1 MIRVWDILTGLCKTS
16 FHFPFSLYAVTGI
29 WLVDKRLI
37 FIRCSK
43 IYVWDIEKEPY
54 PVEGMSI
61 DSQTIESRISGDGS
75 MIFLCGQ
82 KSIQA
87 WSVQTGGI
95 VGEATLGDKLFYD
108 HLIVDGSRVWVGPK
122 DSQTQGWDFGI
133 PSSPP
138 VMLSNPPPPKHYLN
152 FVDGVKEQPT
162 ILSKVEDTAT
172 GKVVFWLSSERH
184 ERPRVAQ

>member
-1 MIRVWDILTGLCKTS
+1 M
-16 FHFPFSLYAVTGI
+16 
-29 WLVDKRLI
+29 
-37 FIRCSK
+37 
-43 IYVWDIEKEPY
+43 
-54 PVEGMSI
+54 
-61 DSQTIESRISGDGS
+61 
-75 MIFLCGQ
+75 
-82 KSIQA
+82 
-87 WSVQTGGI
+87 
-95 VGEATLGDKLFYD
+95 GEATLGDKLFYD

-152 FVDGVKEQPT
+152 FVDGVKEQPA

-184 ERPRVAQ
+184 ERPRVAQWDGRYLIAGYESGEVLILDFINMIPQ